1 MAACSALPCTHCSL
15 HFLWARGRCSALWP
29 TLAVLQHGHSAS
41 IATPPPSQSSS
52 SSSATSAP
60 TSGSASIQADH
71 PVVSFRVH
79 LTGFDVSTFGTSAQA
94 AYIAAIES
102 AAGNSATA
110 AITSITAGSV
120 NVDTA
125 VSRHLHFMSDF
136 MRCLFSA

>member
-1 MAACSALPCTHCSL
+1 M
-15 HFLWARGRCSALWP
+15 RP
-29 TLAVLQHGHSAS
+29 TCALAVLQNGLTSAR
-41 IATPPPSQSSS
+41 IATSAPSTS

-60 TSGSASIQADH
+60 SSGSASIQADH

-79 LTGFDVSTFGTSAQA
+79 LTAFDVSTFGTSAQA
-94 AYIAAIES
+94 AYITAIES

-125 VSRHLHFMSDF
+125 VSRHLQFTTDF
-136 MRCLFSA
+136 IRCLLNA